1 MGDDKTVRS
10 VTDNVF
16 DKFDADGSG
25 TLSAAE
31 AKAALSKV
39 TRKLRISVPE
49 SAIEQA
55 IKAADTD
62 GSGELDKEEFFQ
74 VAMILYLTIRP
85 KKALAGI
92 IRAASGKK
100 SKKPSL

>member
-1 MGDDKTVRS
+1 MGAVSSLDDKTVRS
-10 VTDNVF
+10 VTDKVF

-25 TLSAAE
+25 TLSDAE

-39 TRKLRISVPE
+39 TRKLRISVPD

-62 GSGELDKEEFFQ
+62 GSGQLDKEEFFQ
-74 VAMILYLTIRP
+74 VA
-85 KKALAGI
+85 KKALAG

-100 SKKPSL
+100 SKKPSLF